1 MAGLDRILFFVF
13 APLFVLGTTGVV
25 LCFRNSLRVANKK
38 DGDLK
43 MFFWAFGGMICL
55 IVAGMSAAYFL
66 IPLIFHR

>member
-1 MAGLDRILFFVF
+1 MVGLDLVLFLVF
-13 APLFVLGTTGVV
+13 APLFLLGSAGVV
-25 LCFRNSLRVANKK
+25 LCFRKSLRVAGER